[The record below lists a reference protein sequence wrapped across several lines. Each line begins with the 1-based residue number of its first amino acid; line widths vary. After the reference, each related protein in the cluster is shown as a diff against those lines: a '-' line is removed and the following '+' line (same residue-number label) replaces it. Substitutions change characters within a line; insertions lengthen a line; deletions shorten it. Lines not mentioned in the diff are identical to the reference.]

1 MIVTYKRDLTAP
13 LTEEELEMLAEAE
26 KMPIVYDE
34 DSPEMTPEMEQAFI
48 AARKAKPFRG
58 EPLTLYVTPAT
69 MEKVKS
75 LGDDYLA
82 LASKLL
88 DQAVDAYCEAL

>member
-1 MIVTYKRDLTAP
+1 MVTYILDSKNAQ
-13 LTEEELEMLAEAE
+13 LTEEEKKSIRDAQNY
-26 KMPIVYDE
+26 PIAYDE

-58 EPLTLYVTPAT
+58 EPLTLYVSRST

-75 LGDDYLA
+75 LGDDYLS

-88 DQAVDAYCEAL
+88 DKAVDDYLEAL